1 MRKSP
6 IVTKSTSP
14 AESPPQGGGE
24 RSEPTPSGGLSA
36 AAPVPPAPPTE
47 VAARARRRTYT
58 AQYKLQILQELDACR
73 APGEIG
79 AVLRR
84 EGLYSSIATA
94 WRRQRKQ
101 GALAALS
108 DVHRGRKGR
117 STEQREIERLHKE
130 NARLNRKL
138 ERVYGLLEIQK
149 KIAAILGVPLNP
161 NALDEIDS

>member
-6 IVTKSTSP
+6 TLPKSQSP
-14 AESPPQGGGE
+14 AASPPQGGGE
-24 RSEPTPSGGLSA
+24 RSEPNPSGGLAA
-36 AAPVPPAPPTE
+36 AAPVPPTE
-47 VAARARRRTYT
+47 VPFRGQRRAFT
-58 AQYKLQILQELDACR
+58 AEYKLRVLHELDACR
-73 APGEIG
+73 APGEVG

-84 EGLYSSIATA
+84 EGLYSSHATA
-94 WRRQRKQ
+94 WRQQRKK

-117 STEQREIERLHKE
+117 SAEQRENERLTKE
-130 NARLNRKL
+130 VARLNKRL

>member
-6 IVTKSTSP
+6 TAPKSLPPT
-14 AESPPQGGGE
+14 ESPPQGGGE
-24 RSEPTPSGGLSA
+24 RSEPTPSGGLSV
-36 AAPVPPAPPTE
+36 AAPVPPTE
-47 VAARARRRTYT
+47 VASRGRRRTFP
-58 AQYKLQILQELDACR
+58 AAYKLQVLQEIDACR
-73 APGEIG
+73 APGEVG

-84 EGLYSSIATA
+84 EGLYSSHATA

-108 DVHRGRKGR
+108 DVRRGRKGK
-117 STEQREIERLHKE
+117 SADQRENERLTKRVAQLE
-130 NARLNRKL
+130 KQL

-149 KIAAILGVPLNP
+149 KVAAILGVPLNS

>member
-1 MRKSP
+1 MQKSP
-6 IVTKSTSP
+6 IVTKSRSP

-36 AAPVPPAPPTE
+36 GAPVPPTE
-47 VAARARRRTYT
+47 VAPRARRRTYT
-58 AQYKLQILQELDACR
+58 APYKLQVLQELDACR
-73 APGEIG
+73 APGEVG

-84 EGLYSSIATA
+84 EGLYSSIATS
-94 WRRQRKQ
+94 WRQQRKK

-108 DVHRGRKGR
+108 DVHRGRMGR